1 MNQYREAGPAAW
13 LPVVH
18 EAIGGTDNNYGHGA
32 VMNAGTRKKAPPIPL
47 KHFGWILIG
56 AWTLVVA
63 ASLGWNLLQ
72 HREEAIDIVRHV
84 ALTNYERD
92 VLYRRWAALHG
103 GVYVP
108 VTPDTPPTPYLAHE
122 PERDI
127 ITPAGRRLTLL
138 NPAYMT
144 RQVYALAKQEG
155 LPGGHLTSLKPIRP
169 QNAPDPWEKKALQA
183 FAGGVDEVSEVVTYN
198 GKAYMR
204 LMRPFRTEA
213 SCLKCHAEQGY
224 RVGDIRGGISV
235 AVPMPPIL
243 AEKWHSRNALILGH
257 LMLWLLGVTGIMVAV
272 RQIGVSAA
280 STMRA
285 QEAAAAA
292 GMAVQTVDGMLDGV
306 IITDLRGRITHTNKA
321 LTEYFGWGREVL
333 GEPVTQLVVDRDG
346 PGLLSGL
353 TACLEQGYKRDLEC
367 VLLTREA
374 QEVPVLINASLI
386 SDPQGQPLG
395 VIEVIRDI
403 TALRRAEK
411 ALEAERRRLLSLLE
425 ELPAYIYLMAPDY
438 SVKFANRFFRERF
451 GDPGDRPCYQVLH
464 GFTAPCDDCPAILVL
479 ANHEPRERE
488 WVHRGGRTYRTYAY
502 PFADSDG
509 SPLVLELGI
518 DITERKRAEEILK
531 EQTRILEAFFAH
543 TITPMVFL
551 DKEFNFIRVNAA
563 YAQACQRDVSEF
575 PGHNHFTFY
584 PNEENQAIFTQVV
597 NTKIPYQA
605 MARPFIFP
613 DHPEWGVTYWDW
625 TLVPILNEAGQVDF
639 LVFALNDVTDREK
652 AEEEIRQLNEELE
665 RRVKRRTAQLEA
677 ANRELESFSY
687 SVSHDLRGPLRAIDG
702 FSRILLKDHADGLD
716 AEGQRL
722 LGIVRANTRK
732 MDRLIEDLLAF
743 SRLGRREVKAADLDM
758 ARLVLDVVG
767 ELQDTLGDRRVQWD
781 LKPLPATRVDR
792 ALMHQVWVN
801 LLDNALKFTRPQESA
816 VIEVGCRPA
825 GDEDVYYVKDNGV
838 GFDMKYAHK
847 LFGVFQRLHRYE
859 EFEGTGVGLALVQ
872 RIVQRHGGRVW
883 AEGQIN
889 RGATFY
895 FSLPRRGQEKS
906 DLFNAPINSSK

>member
-1 MNQYREAGPAAW
+1 
-13 LPVVH
+13 
-18 EAIGGTDNNYGHGA
+18 
-32 VMNAGTRKKAPPIPL
+32 MNAGMKKKASPIPL
-47 KHFGWILIG
+47 KHYGWILIG

-72 HREEAIDIVRHV
+72 HRREAIIIARHI

-92 VLYRRWAALHG
+92 VLYRRWAAIHG
-103 GVYVP
+103 GIYVP

-127 ITPAGRRLTLL
+127 ITPSSRHLTLL

-155 LPGGHLTSLKPIRP
+155 LPRGHLTSLKPIRP

-183 FAGGVDEVSEVVTYN
+183 FAGGMDEVSEVVTRN
-198 GKAYMR
+198 GKAYLR

-235 AVPMPPIL
+235 AVPMAPIL
-243 AEKWHSRNALILGH
+243 AEKWDSRNALILGH
-257 LMLWLLGVTGIMVAV
+257 LVLWMLGVTGIMVAV
-272 RQIGVSAA
+272 RQFGASAA
-280 STMRA
+280 ATMRA

-292 GMAVQTVDGMLDGV
+292 SMAVRTVDGMLDGV

-333 GEPVTQLVVDRDG
+333 GEPVTTLVVDRDG

-353 TACLEQGYKRDLEC
+353 NACLEQGYKRDLEC
-367 VLLTREA
+367 VLLTKEG

-395 VIEVIRDI
+395 VIGVIRDI
-403 TALRRAEK
+403 TARRRAKK
-411 ALEAERRRLLSLLE
+411 ALEAERQRLLSLLE
-425 ELPAYIYLMAPDY
+425 ELPAYVNLKAPDY

-451 GDPGDRPCYQVLH
+451 GDPGGRSCYQVLH
-464 GFTAPCDDCPAILVL
+464 GYDTPCEDCRVMQILDS
-479 ANHEPRERE
+479 HEPQERE
-488 WVHRGGRTYRTYAY
+488 WTHRGGRSYRTYDY

-518 DITERKRAEEILK
+518 DITERKQAEEILK

-543 TITPMVFL
+543 TITPLVFL

-597 NTKIPYQA
+597 NARIPYQA
-605 MARPFIFP
+605 LAKPFIFP

-625 TLVPILNEAGQVDF
+625 TLVPILDEAGQVDF
-639 LVFALNDVTDREK
+639 LVFALNDVTDRKK
-652 AEEEIRQLNEELE
+652 AEEEIYQLNEDLE
-665 RRVKRRTAQLEA
+665 QRVKQRTAQLEA

-687 SVSHDLRGPLRAIDG
+687 SVSHDLRAPLRAIDG
-702 FSRILLKDHADGLD
+702 FSRILLKDHAGGLD
-716 AEGQRL
+716 AEGLRL
-722 LGIVRANTRK
+722 LEIIRANTRK

-743 SRLGRREVKAADLDM
+743 SRLGRREVKVVDLDM
-758 ARLVLDVVG
+758 ARLVKNVVE
-767 ELQDTLGDRRVQWD
+767 ELQDTLGDRRVRWD
-781 LKPLPATRVDR
+781 LKPLPAIRADQ

-816 VIEVGCRPA
+816 VIEVGCRPE
-825 GDEDVYYVKDNGV
+825 GDEEVFYVKDNGV
-838 GFDMKYAHK
+838 GFDMQYAHK
-847 LFGVFQRLHRYE
+847 LFGVFQRLHRDE

-883 AEGQIN
+883 AAGQVN

-906 DLFNAPINSSK
+906 NLFNGLMDPSD

>member
-1 MNQYREAGPAAW
+1 MNT
-13 LPVVH
+13 
-18 EAIGGTDNNYGHGA
+18 GT
-32 VMNAGTRKKAPPIPL
+32 TKKAPSIPL

-63 ASLGWNLLQ
+63 ASLGWNLLLD
-72 HREEAIDIVRHV
+72 REEAVNIARHV
-84 ALTNYERD
+84 ARTNYERD
-92 VLYRRWAALHG
+92 VLYRRWVAIHG

-108 VTPDTPPTPYLAHE
+108 VTPDTPPTPYLAQE

-127 ITPAGRRLTLL
+127 ITPSGRHLTLL
-138 NPAYMT
+138 TPAYMT

-155 LPGGHLTSLKPIRP
+155 LPRGHLTSLKTIRP
-169 QNAPDPWEKKALQA
+169 QNAPDPWKKKALQA
-183 FAGGVDEVSEVVTYN
+183 FEGGAAEVSVVVTRN
-198 GKAYMR
+198 GKTYLR

-235 AVPMPPIL
+235 AVPMAPIL

-257 LMLWLLGVTGIMVAV
+257 LVLWLLGVTGIMVAV

-280 STMRA
+280 ATMRA

-292 GMAVQTVDGMLDGV
+292 SMAVQTVDGMLDGM

-333 GEPVTQLVVDRDG
+333 GEPVTKLVVERDG

-353 TACLEQGYKRDLEC
+353 TACLEQGYQRDLRC
-367 VLLTREA
+367 VLLTKEG

-386 SDPQGQPLG
+386 SDSQGQPLG
-395 VIEVIRDI
+395 VIGVIRDI
-403 TALRRAEK
+403 TARRRAEK
-411 ALEAERRRLLSLLE
+411 ALEAEHRRLLSLLE
-425 ELPAYIYLMAPDY
+425 ELPAYVNLKAPDY

-451 GDPGDRPCYQVLH
+451 GDPGGRSCYQVLH
-464 GFTAPCDDCPAILVL
+464 GYDTPCKDCRVMQILDT
-479 ANHEPRERE
+479 HEPQERE
-488 WVHRGGRTYRTYAY
+488 WTHRGGRSYHTYDY

-531 EQTRILEAFFAH
+531 EQSRILEAFFAH
-543 TITPMVFL
+543 TITPLVFL

-597 NTKIPYQA
+597 KTRLPYQA
-605 MARPFIFP
+605 IAKPFIFP

-625 TLVPILNEAGQVDF
+625 TLVPILDEAGQVDF
-639 LVFALNDVTDREK
+639 LVFALNDVTDRKK
-652 AEEEIRQLNEELE
+652 AEEEIYQLNEELE
-665 RRVKRRTAQLEA
+665 QRVKRRTAQLEA

-687 SVSHDLRGPLRAIDG
+687 SVSHDLRAPLRAIDG
-702 FSRILLKDHADGLD
+702 FSRILRKEHAEGLD
-716 AEGQRL
+716 AEGHRL
-722 LGIVRANTRK
+722 LGIIRANTRR

-743 SRLGRREVKAADLDM
+743 SRLGRREVKVGDLDM
-758 ARLVLDVVG
+758 AGLVKDVVG

-781 LKPLPATRVDR
+781 LKPLPASRADR
-792 ALMHQVWVN
+792 ALMQQVWVN
-801 LLDNALKFTRPQESA
+801 LLGNALKFTRPRESA
-816 VIEVGCRPA
+816 VIEVGGRPE

-838 GFDMKYAHK
+838 GFDMQYAHK
-847 LFGVFQRLHRYE
+847 LFGVFQRLHRSE

-872 RIVQRHGGRVW
+872 RIVQRHGGRIW
-883 AEGQIN
+883 AEGQVN

-895 FSLPRRGQEKS
+895 FSLPRRQADEAAS
-906 DLFNAPINSSK
+906 